1 MQKNYIVERQKQL
14 KNRAVDFYTAGGLH
28 VFFQHPVENINV
40 EKVVSRV
47 EQTLPPHLLSEIE
60 MIIFGWF
67 DEFEERSINAF
78 YDGGS
83 LYISFLQDDEEQL
96 YEDILHETAHSLEE
110 AFGYEIYADEKIKDE
125 FIRKRM
131 YLHDLAWTAG
141 FKAPKA
147 FFADFEYNEEFDM
160 FLYEKIG
167 YDRLSALAQGLYINA
182 YAPTSLREYFATA
195 FTDFYTNSDHA
206 FLKKVSPALY
216 EKIVRLH
223 NIK

>member
-1 MQKNYIVERQKQL
+1 MPKNYIAERQKQL
-14 KNRAVDFYTAGGLH
+14 KNKAIDFYTSRGLH
-28 VFFQHPVENINV
+28 VFFQQPVENVNV
-40 EKVVSRV
+40 EKVIAQI

-67 DEFEERSINAF
+67 KEFEERSLNAF

-110 AFGYEIYADEKIKDE
+110 AYGYEIYADEKIKDE

-131 YLHDLAWTAG
+131 YLHDLMWNAG

-147 FFADFEYNEEFDM
+147 FFADSEYNKEFDM
-160 FLYEKIG
+160 FLYEKVG
-167 YDRLSALAQGLYINA
+167 YDRVSALVQGLYINA

-206 FLKKVSPALY
+206 FLKKVSPELY
-216 EKIVRLH
+216 KKIASLH

>member
-1 MQKNYIVERQKQL
+1 L

-28 VFFQHPVENINV
+28 VFFQHPVENIDV
-40 EKVVSRV
+40 EKVIAQI

-67 DEFEERSINAF
+67 KEFEERSLNAF

-131 YLHDLAWTAG
+131 YLHDLTWTAG

-167 YDRLSALAQGLYINA
+167 YDRLSALVQGLYINA

-195 FTDFYTNSDHA
+195 FTDFYTNSDHT

-216 EKIVRLH
+216 EKITRLH